1 MSSSSASSRVS
12 IVPSQHSST
21 VAITGKFLKIAIMG
35 GPPDDSLNPS
45 LPSSPSSSSKFPS
58 MSGDV
63 ASGTCLRLRRGT
75 LTEIGISAL
84 SSSSISLPASSS
96 LSEISTLVL
105 FLSAM
110 SSIPESKSSHDA
122 TSSKLT
128 DVSLA
133 IDFLGLA
140 E

>member
-45 LPSSPSSSSKFPS
+45 LPSPSSSSKFPS

-63 ASGTCLRLRRGT
+63 VSGTCLKLRRGT

-105 FLSAM
+105 FLSVTP
-110 SSIPESKSSHDA
+110 SIPESKSSHDA